1 MAVEIKYVVIREG
14 EEKMSFASKKEADA
28 YDKMLDL
35 AEVLN
40 DWLVECPLTLDEE
53 QRDSMAMW
61 LAERKDTLNH
71 ILRSGKLP
79 EAEGSADAPAARAE
93 EAEEGDK
100 PEEVVE
106 SAASAPAR
114 PRSESRLS
122 HAAADTRSGGW
133 LPRRAPGATFAHL

>member
-61 LAERKDTLNH
+61 LA
-71 ILRSGKLP
+71 GKLP
-79 EAEGSADAPAARAE
+79 EAEGAAEAPADRA

-100 PEEVVE
+100 TDDVVE
-106 SAASAPAR
+106 SEAPAPAK
-114 PRSESRLS
+114 PRKAK
-122 HAAADTRSGGW
+122 AA
-133 LPRRAPGATFAHL
+133 

>member
-61 LAERKDTLNH
+61 LVPNVKTPSTIFCAPVSCRKPRAPPRRQPIAQKQKRATRPTTSSNLK
-71 ILRSGKLP
+71 LRRRRSRAKRKRP
-79 EAEGSADAPAARAE
+79 ELRCRHQRFWRQAPA
-93 EAEEGDK
+93 
-100 PEEVVE
+100 
-106 SAASAPAR
+106 
-114 PRSESRLS
+114 L
-122 HAAADTRSGGW
+122 
-133 LPRRAPGATFAHL
+133 PGATFAHL

>member
-40 DWLVECPLTLDEE
+40 DWLVECPLILDEE

-61 LAERKDTLNH
+61 LAERKDTLSH

-79 EAEGSADAPAARAE
+79 EAGGNVDEPSARVEDGDKADDVVVEAEVPAPA
-93 EAEEGDK
+93 K
-100 PEEVVE
+100 PRKAK
-106 SAASAPAR
+106 AA
-114 PRSESRLS
+114 
-122 HAAADTRSGGW
+122 
-133 LPRRAPGATFAHL
+133 

>member
-40 DWLVECPLTLDEE
+40 EWLVECPLTLDEE

-114 PRSESRLS
+114 PRKAK
-122 HAAADTRSGGW
+122 AA
-133 LPRRAPGATFAHL
+133 

>member
-40 DWLVECPLTLDEE
+40 DWLVECPLTLDED
-53 QRDSMAMW
+53 QRDTMAMW
-61 LAERKDTLNH
+61 LAERKETLHH
-71 ILRSGKLP
+71 ILRSGAAGSRGA
-79 EAEGSADAPAARAE
+79 AEAPADRA

-100 PEEVVE
+100 TDDVVE
-106 SAASAPAR
+106 SEAPAPAK
-114 PRSESRLS
+114 PRKAK
-122 HAAADTRSGGW
+122 AA
-133 LPRRAPGATFAHL
+133 

>member
-79 EAEGSADAPAARAE
+79 EADCAAEAPADRAE
-93 EAEEGDK
+93 AAEEGDK
-100 PEEVVE
+100 TDDVVE
-106 SAASAPAR
+106 SEAPAPAK
-114 PRSESRLS
+114 PRKAK
-122 HAAADTRSGGW
+122 AA
-133 LPRRAPGATFAHL
+133 

>member
-40 DWLVECPLTLDEE
+40 DWLVECPLTLDED

-79 EAEGSADAPAARAE
+79 EAEDSADEQPIQTEDDNRS
-93 EAEEGDK
+93 
-100 PEEVVE
+100 EVVAE
-106 SAASAPAR
+106 SEADVPAKTRKVKAA
-114 PRSESRLS
+114 
-122 HAAADTRSGGW
+122 
-133 LPRRAPGATFAHL
+133 

>member
-40 DWLVECPLTLDEE
+40 DWLVACPLTLDEE

-61 LAERKDTLNH
+61 LAERKETLNH

-79 EAEGSADAPAARAE
+79 EVHDHSDRQHAGP
-93 EAEEGDK
+93 EEGDNSEAVAESEAPVK
-100 PEEVVE
+100 PRKVK
-106 SAASAPAR
+106 AA
-114 PRSESRLS
+114 
-122 HAAADTRSGGW
+122 
-133 LPRRAPGATFAHL
+133 